1 MTRLLFVLT
10 LCCTPLGAAAQTLTL
25 ASLFEDACLAP
36 FDLFFGQTED
46 VLRGHGF
53 EVQASGMTTEFTHED
68 TGMTESYSANPENP
82 FCTIHDPRATP
93 EEASRTAQTLLAA
106 SYDETPQP
114 VPANDG
120 QTAWGISRGGCC
132 YLTVQIDDRN
142 PMDVREGASMR
153 LLVQDR

>member
-53 EVQASGMTTEFTHED
+53 EVQASGMTTEFSHAG
-68 TGMTESYSANPENP
+68 TGMTGACSANPEDP
-82 FCTIHDPRATP
+82 FCSIHDPRATS
-93 EEASRTAQTLLAA
+93 EDASRRAQTLLTEH
-106 SYDETPQP
+106 YGETPQP

-120 QTAWGISRGGCC
+120 QTAWGIPRGGCC